1 MSYANPVMTV
11 KKRSPKN
18 KRRKNVYRFKLFL
31 KIAFSTSIKASSDK
45 AMRDHGHNFAI
56 KRDELPERCAPL
68 HVSGLFILVATR
80 SAIIAREIGARL
92 LNKGLYDREKNHD

>member
-1 MSYANPVMTV
+1 M
-11 KKRSPKN
+11 
-18 KRRKNVYRFKLFL
+18 FL